1 MFKLTEEYMCYLRKF
16 KMLFLKL
23 CFIQHDERAETKPG
37 GDDFGSKGR
46 RMSPLRYDRTDG
58 N

>member
-1 MFKLTEEYMCYLRKF
+1 MYNMAVTKEMMFRTPYDTFEKQLYQK
-16 KMLFLKL
+16 
-23 CFIQHDERAETKPG
+23 A
-37 GDDFGSKGR
+37 SKGR